1 MHVNHGRVL
10 YADPVQSE
18 AVQSEA
24 VQSEAVQSEGRI
36 GPLRI

>member
-1 MHVNHGRVL
+1 MYVNHGRVL